1 MRGRVAS
8 AEEPEAWARAGGR
21 ACELMFA
28 RASARARVRVC
39 TRVPTN
45 ASDDVKRAN
54 GGGEA
59 YVAGGQKGTLRS
71 DDNPYTPPG
80 CRIGP
85 LDLSACFRV
94 IQTQAWRTALILAS
108 ITPATLALALARIQR
123 WTSDSNDRHLE
134 PLSWLLD
141 PRQ

>member
-1 MRGRVAS
+1 MNLCLR
-8 AEEPEAWARAGGR
+8 
-21 ACELMFA
+21 
-28 RASARARVRVC
+28 ARARAHVRVC
-39 TRVPTN
+39 TPMPTN
-45 ASDDVKRAN
+45 AADDVKRDN

-71 DDNPYTPPG
+71 GDNPYTPPG
-80 CRIGP
+80 CP
-85 LDLSACFRV
+85 LPDLSACFGV
-94 IQTQAWRTALILAS
+94 NQTQAWRTALILAS